1 MRGFKK
7 KRDLLG
13 IANCKWVLKVQELG
27 SFLFLISGFP
37 FLLGKMSHI
46 GVDTS
51 EMSHVTIAGKCLLLR
66 DVRRHQAKIG
76 YAEVENLPL
85 LTAALCTT

>member
-1 MRGFKK
+1 M
-7 KRDLLG
+7 
-13 IANCKWVLKVQELG
+13 LKVQELG

-37 FLLGKMSHI
+37 FQLGKMSHM

-51 EMSHVTIAGKCLLLR
+51 EMSHVSIAGKCLLLR

-76 YAEVENLPL
+76 YAEVESCLRVRLQPPTPAIQYFS
-85 LTAALCTT
+85 LTSF